1 MIIMFIINLISLFV
15 FLSIAENSFAH
26 VEDMSEEDMLPRITA
41 IDKIPVIGFMWR
53 KTEDWLSGIR
63 FVMMNDLLG
72 FIAVVFYALIYAI
85 LALAIAIARKQ
96 IEQPTLEN
104 VSPEV
109 WFVAEGIAAII
120 LCFMLLAL
128 MIRFVYERGDNF
140 LHEFLPFA
148 FVAVVT
154 TFRAMQAAAYASC
167 LATGIIAKL
176 IQILPLVVFMFVFI
190 IIVLCFI
197 ICAIATI
204 AGKKNNPVS

>member
-1 MIIMFIINLISLFV
+1 
-15 FLSIAENSFAH
+15 
-26 VEDMSEEDMLPRITA
+26 MSEEEMLPRITA
-41 IDKIPVIGFMWR
+41 IEKVPVIGFLWR

-85 LALAIAIARKQ
+85 LALAITIARKQ
-96 IEQPTLEN
+96 MIKQPKLEDIP
-104 VSPEV
+104 PEV

-140 LHEFLPFA
+140 LHEFLPFS

-176 IQILPLVVFMFVFI
+176 IQILPLLVFMCVFI

-197 ICAIATI
+197 VCTIATLSE
-204 AGKKNNPVS
+204 KKNNPVS